1 LKHEDAATSSG
12 TAVISRGGMAIT
24 PMGPS
29 TFAPSCRRCAT
40 RCLVVMAYAASGR
53 EALALRRS
61 VGATLHVHGAYP
73 HSGQK
78 ASEIGRA
85 RSVAVIGP
93 LADEI
98 AVGRERTECAE
109 PRDLVCPSLT
119 REDRAADALRQGG
132 QPTDPKGVAL
142 PCARA
147 AVYALAGCGMRPSCV
162 SSETWS

>member
-1 LKHEDAATSSG
+1 VLRLPVLRSVLARSGIALKHEDAVTSSG
-12 TAVISRGGMAIT
+12 TAVTSRGGMPIT

-61 VGATLHVHGAYP
+61 VGATLHVHRAYP

-78 ASEIGRA
+78 DSKTGCA
-85 RSVAVIGP
+85 RSVAAIGP
-93 LADEI
+93 LA
-98 AVGRERTECAE
+98 
-109 PRDLVCPSLT
+109 VCPSLT